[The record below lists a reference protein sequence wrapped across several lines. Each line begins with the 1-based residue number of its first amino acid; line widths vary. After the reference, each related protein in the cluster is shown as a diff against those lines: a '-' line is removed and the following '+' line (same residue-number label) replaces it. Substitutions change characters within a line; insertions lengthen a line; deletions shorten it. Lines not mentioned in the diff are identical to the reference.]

1 MESARNDCGLWIADW
16 KTSPVRLKSIL
27 HLTIMTTLVQSAI
40 HNPRIGMRVM
50 IAGGGTGGHIYI
62 GVALARELKRRDSS
76 SDFLFVGTRR
86 GLESRIVPQEGFR
99 LEYIDS
105 AGLKGVSVTKVVRS
119 LLLVP
124 RSIVQSGRL
133 VRDYAPD
140 VVVGVGGYSS
150 GPVLLA
156 SWLRRKPTLIVEPN
170 AYPGLTNRSLAMLVD
185 RAVLALPDRGGHF
198 RGKGVVTGIP
208 VRPEFGSLPVREHRS
223 GRLTLLVYG
232 GSQGSHALNTIV
244 CGALEELRK
253 MGSALRIIHQTG
265 ERELEPV
272 QRAYREA
279 QIEADVRAFLP
290 RIHEEFAAADLLLS
304 RAGAGTIAE
313 ITVAGKAAILVPF
326 PAATDDHQT
335 RNARALEELGAARMI
350 PEPELTPDRLAAEV
364 RGFLNHPERL
374 TQIEAAARKLGKPD
388 ATQRIADLVM
398 ELARK

>member
-1 MESARNDCGLWIADW
+1 M
-16 KTSPVRLKSIL
+16 
-27 HLTIMTTLVQSAI
+27 IMTTLAQSAI

-62 GVALARELKRRDSS
+62 GVALAREVKRRDSS
-76 SDFLFVGTRR
+76 SEFLFVGTRR

-99 LEYIDS
+99 LEFIDS
-105 AGLKGVSVTKVVRS
+105 AGLKGVSLTRAVRS
-119 LLLVP
+119 ALLMP
-124 RSIVQSGRL
+124 QGIVQSGRL
-133 VRDYAPD
+133 VRDFAPD
-140 VVVGVGGYSS
+140 VVIGLGGYSS

-170 AYPGLTNRSLAMLVD
+170 AYPGLTNRWLALLVD

-223 GRLTLLVYG
+223 GSLTLLVYG
-232 GSQGSHALNTIV
+232 GSQGSHALNTVV
-244 CGALEELRK
+244 CAALEELKK
-253 MGSALRIIHQTG
+253 MSPALRIIHQTG

-272 QRAYREA
+272 QRAYQEA
-279 QIEADVRAFLP
+279 RVEADVRAFLP
-290 RIHEEFAAADLLLS
+290 RIYQEFAAADLLLS

-335 RNARALEELGAARMI
+335 RNARALEESGAARMI
-350 PEPELTPDRLAAEV
+350 PEAELTPDRLAAEI
-364 RGFLNHPERL
+364 RDFLHHPERL
-374 TQIEAAARKLGKPD
+374 TRMEEAARRLGKPD
-388 ATQRIADLVM
+388 ATGRIADLLM